1 MMKRF
6 TLLVTLMLLTVASY
20 AHVWEI
26 RVNQAQNGT
35 LTWYLQSYH
44 SVSECG
50 IGNSGLTINGVN
62 YPLQAAYSGSSAG
75 LSSTIFSVTPYAQ
88 ARGSYA
94 IVQTPFLGTTLNV
107 QPYSSNVCWAFM
119 VGGSGSFTPPPP
131 PVCTTCPITGWSNTT
146 GSPLDNGTA
155 CDKTDDL
162 LPATVT
168 VNHLSCA
175 SITTGGKFRVIYDPS
190 GANIA
195 YGPYNFT
202 TGITTSV
209 NINLPYGVSNSTQLN
224 VVSDSFP
231 CNIAHGLSIP
241 GGVFNGAMETV
252 LPTISCP
259 GNVTVN
265 NDVNACGAVVTYA
278 TPVGT
283 DNCSG
288 ATTVQTAGL
297 PSGSLFPIGTTTN
310 TFKVTDASGNTN
322 TCSFTVTVNDAQ
334 NPVIANCP
342 ANITRNVTPGQCG
355 TNVSWILPPVAPTVD
370 QQLTP
375 INIGTWGA
383 DQWQSFTAGMNGQL
397 TQIDLFHNGIQ
408 ATDFTLTIYSGTGT
422 SGTVLYSGYHNY
434 GTLGGGWFG
443 VTIPSGSQPTMVAG
457 NTYTMRVQGNGLNMV
472 ASYSSYGSYYS
483 NVYGLNPCWSGGC
496 WKLNFKTYVSVP
508 GASPMATDN
517 CGIDSFTNTH
527 NPNDYFPV
535 GTTAVTYKAKDIHGN
550 TTSCSFNVT
559 VVDNQAPSITCPANI
574 TVNND
579 AGTCGAVVSYVAPT
593 GTDNCAGASTTQ
605 IAGLASGSVFPVG
618 TTTNTF
624 KVTDAAGLSTT
635 CSFTVTVKDVETP
648 SVTCPS
654 NVSVNND
661 AGACGA
667 VVNYIAPIGTDN
679 CAGVT
684 TTQIAGL
691 ASGSLFP
698 VGNTTN
704 TFEVVDAAGNKTSCS
719 FTVTVADAELPTIS
733 AVNITV
739 NADNGACAATNVN
752 LGTPTAG
759 DNCGV
764 SGTSNDGLASYPVGT
779 TTVNWTVTDIHGNT
793 NSTTQTVTVVD
804 NQNPT
809 ISIGNVTVNA
819 DNGACAA
826 TNVNLGTPTTGDNC
840 GVQSTSND
848 GTASYP
854 VGTTTVNWT
863 VTDIHGNTGTTTQTV
878 TVIDN
883 QNPTIACPADVTV
896 NADNGSCAATNV
908 SLGTPTTDDNCGVQG
923 TSNNGLSSYPVGTTA
938 VTWTVTD
945 IHGNSATCTQNVTVV
960 DNQAPIVSCKPYT
973 LNLSGGTGT
982 VSASDVDNNSSD
994 NCGIA
999 NMSVSPNTF
1008 TCANAGENTVVL
1020 TVTDIHGN
1028 SASCTTTVTVQ
1039 YQPTCSIATT
1049 PANNTYT
1056 GGNPNNIYLGYG
1068 PQSATIT
1075 ANATGGAGFTYSWSP
1090 AANLSCTNCQSPVF
1104 TPTAAGNYTYT
1115 VTVTN
1120 SNGCQTT
1127 CTVEFCVLDIRVT
1140 GKGNNNKVYICH
1152 APPGNPNNAQTLS
1165 VSVNAVA
1172 SHLSGHSGDRL
1183 GTCDMSCNSSAKG
1196 GRNNNEEGT
1205 EEGEE
1210 HSMEELVAENGI
1222 KVYPNPNNGMFILN
1236 LPNAE
1241 ESQILISNV
1250 SGQVVYRNAVSGTQK
1265 VSIDL
1270 SNNAKGIYM
1279 IQVVSGTNTYHTR
1292 VSIQQ

>member
-1 MMKRF
+1 MKRF
-6 TLLVTLMLLTVASY
+6 TMLVTLLLLTVASY

-50 IGNSGLTINGVN
+50 IANSGLTINGVN
-62 YPLQAAYSGSSAG
+62 YPLQAAYTGSIVG
-75 LSSTIFSVTPYAQ
+75 LSNTIFATTGNW

-94 IVQTPFLGTTLNV
+94 IVQTPFLGTNLNV

-119 VGGSGSFTPPPP
+119 VGGSGNFTPPPP

-146 GSPLDNGTA
+146 GSPLNNGTA
-155 CDKTDDL
+155 CDKTDDI

-175 SITTGGKFRVIYDPS
+175 SITTGGKFRVIYDPA
-190 GANIA
+190 GANIS

-231 CNIAHGLSIP
+231 CNIAHGLNIP
-241 GGVFNGAMETV
+241 GGSFNGITETI
-252 LPTISCP
+252 LPTINCP
-259 GNVTVN
+259 GNIIVN
-265 NDVNACGAVVTYA
+265 NDANACGAVVTYT

-288 ATTVQTAGL
+288 ANTVQTAGL

-310 TFKVTDASGNTN
+310 TFKVTDANNNSS
-322 TCSFTVTVNDAQ
+322 TCSFTVTVNDVQ

-370 QQLTP
+370 QQLTA

-397 TQIDLFHNGIQ
+397 TQVDLFHNGIQ

-422 SGTVLYSGYHNY
+422 SGTVLYSGYYNY
-434 GTLGGGWFG
+434 GTFGSGWFG
-443 VTIPSGSQPTMVAG
+443 VTIPSGSQPTLVAG
-457 NTYTMRVQGNGLNMV
+457 NTYTMRIQGNGLGMV

-508 GASPMATDN
+508 GASPMASDN
-517 CGIDSFTNTH
+517 CGIDSFTSTH
-527 NPNDYFPV
+527 SPNDYFPV

-550 TTSCSFNVT
+550 TSSCSFNVT

-579 AGTCGAVVSYVAPT
+579 AGMCGAVVNYTAPT
-593 GTDNCAGASTTQ
+593 GTDNCPGASTTQ

-618 TTTNTF
+618 STTNTF

-635 CSFTVTVKDVETP
+635 CSFTVTVKDAENP
-648 SVTCPS
+648 AISCPA
-654 NVSVNND
+654 NISVNND
-661 AGACGA
+661 AGICGA
-667 VVNYIAPIGTDN
+667 VVNYTAPIGTDN
-679 CAGVT
+679 CAGAT
-684 TTQIAGL
+684 TTQTSGL
-691 ASGSLFP
+691 PSGSVFP
-698 VGNTTN
+698 IGNTIN

-719 FTVTVADAELPTIS
+719 FTVNVADTEIPTIS
-733 AVNITV
+733 AVNVTV

-752 LGTPTAG
+752 LGIPTTG

-764 SGTSNDGLASYPVGT
+764 QGTSNDGPASYPVGT
-779 TTVNWTVTDIHGNT
+779 TTVNWTVADVNGNT
-793 NSTTQTVTVVD
+793 NTTTQTVTVVD

-840 GVQSTSND
+840 GVQGTSND
-848 GTASYP
+848 GISSYP
-854 VGTTTVNWT
+854 VGSTTVTWT

-878 TVIDN
+878 TVVDN

-908 SLGTPTTDDNCGVQG
+908 SLGAPTTDDNCGVQG
-923 TSNNGLSSYPVGTTA
+923 TSNNALSSYPVGTTV

-945 IHGNSATCTQNVTVV
+945 IHGNSATCSQNVTVV
-960 DNQAPIVSCKPYT
+960 DNQAPVASCKPYT

-982 VSASDVDNNSSD
+982 VSASDVDNNSTD

-999 NMSVSPNTF
+999 SISVSPNTF
-1008 TCANAGENTVVL
+1008 NCANAGENTVVM

-1028 SASCTTTVTVQ
+1028 SSTCATTVNVQ
-1039 YQPTCSIATT
+1039 YQPTCSISTT
-1049 PANNTYT
+1049 PSNNTYT

-1075 ANATGGAGFTYSWSP
+1075 ANATGGTGFTYSWSP

-1120 SNGCQTT
+1120 SNGCSTT
-1127 CTVEFCVLDIRVT
+1127 CTVSFCVLDARAKDN
-1140 GKGNNNKVYICH
+1140 KGNYNGKVYLCH
-1152 APPGNPNNAQTLS
+1152 VPPGNPNNPQTLS
-1165 VSVNAVA
+1165 ISANAVP
-1172 SHLSGHSGDRL
+1172 SHLGQHSGDRL
-1183 GTCDMSCNSSAKG
+1183 GKCDMSCNSSAKG
-1196 GRNNNEEGT
+1196 GRSSEEGNEEGH
-1205 EEGEE
+1205 E
-1210 HSMEELVAENGI
+1210 HSIEELVAEKGI
-1222 KVYPNPNNGMFILN
+1222 TVYPNPNNGLFTLN
-1236 LPNAE
+1236 LPSAE
-1241 ESQILISNV
+1241 EAQILISNV
-1250 SGQVVYRNAVSGTQK
+1250 SGQVVYRNNVSGTQK

-1270 SNNAKGIYM
+1270 SNKAQGIYV
-1279 IQVVSGTNTYHTR
+1279 IQVVSGANTYHTR
-1292 VSIQQ
+1292 VNIQL

>member
-1 MMKRF
+1 M
-6 TLLVTLMLLTVASY
+6 LVTLLLLTVASY

-50 IGNSGLTINGVN
+50 IANSGLTINGVN

-75 LSSTIFSVTPYAQ
+75 LSNTIFSVTPYAQ

-190 GANIA
+190 GANIS

-422 SGTVLYSGYHNY
+422 SGTVLYSGYYNY
-434 GTLGGGWFG
+434 GTFGSGWFG
-443 VTIPSGSQPTMVAG
+443 VTIPSGSQPAMVAG
-457 NTYTMRVQGNGLNMV
+457 NTYTMRIQGNGLGMV

-483 NVYGLNPCWSGGC
+483 NVYGLNPCIGGGQC

-517 CGIDSFTNTH
+517 CGIDSFTSTH

-559 VVDNQAPSITCPANI
+559 VVDNQAPSISCPANI
-574 TVNND
+574 IVNND
-579 AGTCGAVVSYVAPT
+579 AGTCGAVVNYTAPT
-593 GTDNCAGASTTQ
+593 GTDNCPGASTTQ

-618 TTTNTF
+618 STTNTF

-635 CSFTVTVKDVETP
+635 CSFTVTVNDVETP

-654 NVSVNND
+654 NISVNND

-733 AVNITV
+733 AVSITV

-752 LGTPTAG
+752 LGTPTTG

-793 NSTTQTVTVVD
+793 NSTTQTVTV
-804 NQNPT
+804 
-809 ISIGNVTVNA
+809 
-819 DNGACAA
+819 
-826 TNVNLGTPTTGDNC
+826 
-840 GVQSTSND
+840 
-848 GTASYP
+848 
-854 VGTTTVNWT
+854 
-863 VTDIHGNTGTTTQTV
+863 
-878 TVIDN
+878 IDN

-896 NADNGSCAATNV
+896 NADNGSCAVANV
-908 SLGTPTTDDNCGVQG
+908 ILGTPTTGDNCGVQG

-945 IHGNSATCTQNVTVV
+945 IHGNTATCTQNVTVV

-999 NMSVSPNTF
+999 SMSVSPNTF

-1028 SASCTTTVTVQ
+1028 SSSCTTTVLVQ

-1049 PANNTYT
+1049 PSNNTYT

-1075 ANATGGAGFTYSWSP
+1075 ANATGGSGFTYSWSP

-1104 TPTAAGNYTYT
+1104 TPTSAGNYTYT

-1120 SNGCQTT
+1120 SNGCSTT
-1127 CTVEFCVLDIRVT
+1127 CTVSFCVFDIRVT

-1196 GRNNNEEGT
+1196 GRNNREEGT

-1210 HSMEELVAENGI
+1210 HSIEELVAENGI
-1222 KVYPNPNNGMFILN
+1222 KVYPNPNNGMFTLN

-1241 ESQILISNV
+1241 EAQILISNV
-1250 SGQVVYRNAVSGTQK
+1250 SGQVVYKNSVSGTQK

-1270 SNNAKGIYM
+1270 SSNVKGIYM

>member
-1 MMKRF
+1 MKRILSLAI
-6 TLLVTLMLLTVASY
+6 LLLLTVASY
-20 AHVWEI
+20 AHIWEI
-26 RVNQAQNGT
+26 RVSQAQNGT

-44 SVSECG
+44 SIGECG
-50 IGNSGLTINGVN
+50 IANSGLTINGTN
-62 YPLQAAYSGSSAG
+62 YPLQSEHSGSVVG
-75 LSSTIFSVTPYAQ
+75 LSNTVFATTGNY

-94 IVQTPFLGTTLNV
+94 IVTTPFLGTTLNV
-107 QPYSSNVCWAFM
+107 QPYSSNVCWAFL

-131 PVCTTCPITGWSNTT
+131 PVCTTCPITGWSNT
-146 GSPLDNGTA
+146 NGTPNNNGTV
-155 CDKTDDL
+155 CNRLDDY
-162 LPATVT
+162 LPTTVT

-175 SITTGGKFRVIYDPS
+175 SITTGGKFRVIYDPA
-190 GANIA
+190 GANIS

-202 TGITTSV
+202 TGITTNV
-209 NINLPYGVSNSTQLN
+209 NINLPYGVTSSTQLN

-231 CNIAHGLSIP
+231 CNVAHGLTIP
-241 GGVFNGAMETV
+241 GGTFHGVLETV
-252 LPTISCP
+252 PPVIVCP
-259 GNVTVN
+259 SNITVN
-265 NDVNACGAVVTYA
+265 NAPNTCGAVVNYA
-278 TPVGT
+278 IPTAT

-288 ATTVQTAGL
+288 GL
-297 PSGSLFPIGTTTN
+297 GAQKTLGFNGGTNYASTYSEQGMFISANDHIDAPWPI
-310 TFKVTDASGNTN
+310 ASG
-322 TCSFTVTVNDAQ
+322 Q
-334 NPVIANCP
+334 
-342 ANITRNVTPGQCG
+342 
-355 TNVSWILPPVAPTVD
+355 
-370 QQLTP
+370 
-375 INIGTWGA
+375 GA
-383 DQWQSFTAGMNGQL
+383 
-397 TQIDLFHNGIQ
+397 
-408 ATDFTLTIYSGTGT
+408 
-422 SGTVLYSGYHNY
+422 
-434 GTLGGGWFG
+434 
-443 VTIPSGSQPTMVAG
+443 
-457 NTYTMRVQGNGLNMV
+457 R
-472 ASYSSYGSYYS
+472 
-483 NVYGLNPCWSGGC
+483 
-496 WKLNFKTYVSVP
+496 
-508 GASPMATDN
+508 
-517 CGIDSFTNTH
+517 
-527 NPNDYFPV
+527 
-535 GTTAVTYKAKDIHGN
+535 IHGN
-550 TTSCSFNVT
+550 YTSTWTYLSGQTFSPISVNIVANPTNHRFVSSTGAQISPTTTGVFTFPNT
-559 VVDNQAPSITCPANI
+559 ADWRGITSMQWNNLNWSDIDLDDFVFAEGGGGPLVSMTSPAN
-574 TVNND
+574 T
-579 AGTCGAVVSYVAPT
+579 
-593 GTDNCAGASTTQ
+593 
-605 IAGLASGSVFPVG
+605 ASGSTFPVG
-618 TTTNTF
+618 TTTVSYMA
-624 KVTDAAGLSTT
+624 KDST
-635 CSFTVTVKDVETP
+635 
-648 SVTCPS
+648 
-654 NVSVNND
+654 
-661 AGACGA
+661 
-667 VVNYIAPIGTDN
+667 
-679 CAGVT
+679 
-684 TTQIAGL
+684 
-691 ASGSLFP
+691 
-698 VGNTTN
+698 GNT
-704 TFEVVDAAGNKTSCS
+704 ASCS
-719 FTVTVADAELPTIS
+719 FTVTVVDNQNPTITCPADVLVNADNGLCRATNVNLGTPTTGDNCGVQGTSNDGPTSYPVGTTVVKWTVTDVNGNTATCTQNVTVKDNQNPTITCPADVVVNADNGLCRATNVNIGTPATGDNCGVQGTSNDGPASYPVGTTVVTWTATDVNGNTATCTQNVTVLDNQNPTIS
-733 AVNITV
+733 VAGITV

-752 LGTPTAG
+752 LGTPVTG

-764 SGTSNDGLASYPVGT
+764 LGTSNDAPASFPVGN

-793 NSTTQTVTVVD
+793 STTTQVVTVVD
-804 NQNPT
+804 NENPT

-826 TNVNLGTPTTGDNC
+826 TNVNLGTPATADNC
-840 GVQSTSND
+840 GVQGTSND

-1205 EEGEE
+1205 EEGHE
-1210 HSMEELVAENGI
+1210 HSMEELVAETGI
-1222 KVYPNPNNGMFILN
+1222 KVYPNPNNGMFTLN

-1250 SGQVVYRNAVSGTQK
+1250 SGQVVYKNAVSGTQK